1 MESSCYLRWV
11 VCKQLNNIYSPLHTC
26 THTQEAGYTYVE
38 LNASATR
45 SKRTLHE
52 EVASHLGCLSLDAF
66 VEGRGGGV
74 ATGKR
79 HALIMDEVDGMAGN
93 EDRGGVQV

>member
-1 MESSCYLRWV
+1 M
-11 VCKQLNNIYSPLHTC
+11 
-26 THTQEAGYTYVE
+26 E

-52 EVASHLGCLSLDAF
+52 DVAVHLDCTSLDAF
-66 VEGRGGGV
+66 RTTSSSGGKVGV
-74 ATGKR
+74 ASGRR

-93 EDRGGVQV
+93 EDRGGMQVFLAINKSLFMNVAVIKAKC

>member
-1 MESSCYLRWV
+1 M
-11 VCKQLNNIYSPLHTC
+11 
-26 THTQEAGYTYVE
+26 E

-52 EVASHLGCLSLDAF
+52 DVAGHLDCTSLDVFRTTSSSGGKVGMAS
-66 VEGRGGGV
+66 GR
-74 ATGKR
+74 R

-93 EDRGGVQV
+93 EDRGGMQVFLAIKKSVFMNMVVIKAKC